1 MIAVAIGEIT
11 AAIPR
16 MAVIVT
22 VKSNFIINILLSRTR
37 HGSACKESIG
47 EEIENSKRGEKSCLS
62 LVM

>member
-47 EEIENSKRGEKSCLS
+47 EEIENSNKYKL
-62 LVM
+62 